1 MYAKGLSS
9 ITTDILL
16 MESTTFN
23 NVSEV
28 LSRVVKS
35 DGRCGGLQRYAGK
48 SVDIV
53 IYENV
58 ETEPDR
64 NEEEEGN

>member
-1 MYAKGLSS
+1 
-9 ITTDILL
+9 

-23 NVSEV
+23 NVNEV

-35 DGRCGGLQRYAGK
+35 DGRVGGLQRYAGK

-53 IYENV
+53 TYENV
-58 ETEPDR
+58 ETGQDR